1 MADNEPRLHLIC
13 YDIADPRRLGRVHR
27 RLVKH
32 GLPLQ
37 YSVFLVYTHKPGL
50 QRILAEIAA
59 LIDCRE
65 DDVRAYP
72 LPRDPDYNHLGRQP
86 LPEGVTLAG
95 RGAQRNPFFQREK

>member
-1 MADNEPRLHLIC
+1 MADNAPRLHLVC

-27 RLVKH
+27 CMVRH

-37 YSVFLVYTHKPGL
+37 YSVFLVYTHKAGL
-50 QRILAEIAA
+50 QAILAELRA
-59 LIDCRE
+59 LIDQRQ

-72 LPRDPDYNHLGRQP
+72 LPREVDYQHLGRQL

-95 RGAQRNPFFQREK
+95 HQVPGRLVSSAV